1 MEQIPGGGQ
10 CADIALGAALAVQ
23 YPGARAAGKNAG
35 SGKPRAGACPSRG
48 DGFCSSPAQV
58 FRWYQSLGL
67 EMREV
72 YGMTENFGYPAHAT
86 ASHQSLDCR

>member
-1 MEQIPGGGQ
+1 MRVL
-10 CADIALGAALAVQ
+10 ASLGLEHAA
-23 YPGARAAGKNAG
+23 
-35 SGKPRAGACPSRG
+35 SRG

-67 EMREV
+67 EMKEV

-86 ASHQSLDCR
+86 ASHQRLDCR